1 MDLITRP
8 VAPDPFELAAKR
20 FERSGVAH
28 YLNDPVGFATKCV
41 FWPPGQGLTPYQAEV
56 LAALP
61 IRKRVA
67 VRGPHGLGKT
77 GLKALAV
84 WWFALTREANQIDW
98 KCITTAGAWRQLI
111 SYLWPE
117 IRKWSL
123 RVNWELVGRPPLRDG
138 DELLDL
144 SIKLR
149 HGSAFAV
156 ASTNHALI
164 EGAHADHIL
173 YIFDESKAIRAH
185 TWEAA
190 EGAFSGQGV
199 ALALAGSTPG
209 PPQGTFYDIQ
219 SRKPGYEDWWPRA
232 VSVHEAIDAGRIS
245 PEWALQRAKQW
256 GGCTKTIT
264 DRTHQC
270 NSTCDANS
278 AAFAN
283 RVLGLFHASDEDSV
297 VPLSW
302 VEQAIERWH
311 DWDMSGRPE
320 PKGIEVVG
328 VDVARGGRA
337 KTCVAP
343 RLGHVVRDVYEYR
356 LNDSIKVAAIVMQKH
371 MLNQTDLAVVDV
383 IGVGS
388 GVHDQIRRTPGRQVI
403 AFSAARGT
411 KRRDRSGQF
420 GFVNQRAAMW
430 WRMRE
435 ALDPAYGPV
444 LCLPPVDELIGDLT
458 APKWW
463 VTPSNQI
470 QVEPKDEIEKRI
482 GRSTDYGDAVCQ
494 SLLTETDFDALHES
508 VIENTAYN
516 YTALPEQAGSGFV
529 YGGDWTEWGSR

>member
-1 MDLITRP
+1 MTGTALQT
-8 VAPDPFELAAKR
+8 PDPFELAARR
-20 FERSGVAH
+20 FERSGAAP
-28 YLNDPVGFATKCV
+28 YLNDPVGFATKLV
-41 FWPPGQGLTPYQAEV
+41 HWPSGQGLTAYQAEI

-61 IRKRVA
+61 TRMRVA

-98 KCITTAGAWRQLI
+98 KCVTTAGAWRQLI

-117 IRKWSL
+117 IRKWSN
-123 RVNWELVGRPPLRDG
+123 RIDWETVGRAPLKDG

-149 HGSAFAV
+149 YGSAFAV
-156 ASTNHALI
+156 ASTNHSLI

-173 YIFDESKAIRAH
+173 YIFDESKAIRAK

-209 PPQGTFYDIQ
+209 DPQGTFYDIQ
-219 SRKPGYEDWWPRA
+219 SRKLGYEDWWPRA
-232 VSVHEAIDAGRIS
+232 VTVHETLDAGRMS
-245 PEWALQRAKQW
+245 LEWALQRAKQW
-256 GGCTKTIT
+256 GGCTLRLTQ
-264 DRTHQC
+264 RGHQC
-270 NSTCDANS
+270 GPDCDQNS
-278 AAFAN
+278 AVFAN
-283 RVLGLFHASDEDSV
+283 RVLGEFHSSDEDVV

-302 VEQAIERWH
+302 VEAAIERWH
-311 DWDMSGRPE
+311 EWDMSGRVE
-320 PKGIEVVG
+320 PAGIEVIG
-328 VDVARGGRA
+328 VDVARGGKA
-337 KTCVAP
+337 KTTVAP

-356 LNDSIKVAAIVMQKH
+356 LTDSIKVAAIVMQKH
-371 MLNQTDLAVVDV
+371 MLHQTDLAVVDV

-388 GVHDQIRRTPGRQVI
+388 GVHDQIRRSPGRNVI
-403 AFSAARGT
+403 AFSAARST

-420 GFVNQRAAMW
+420 GYVNQRAAMW

-470 QVEPKDEIEKRI
+470 QVEPKEEIFKRL

-494 SLLTETDFDALHES
+494 SLLTETDFDALHEGES
-508 VIENTAYN
+508 SGPPAYSYAQSPGPTN
-516 YTALPEQAGSGFV
+516 QTGFS
-529 YGGDWTEWGSR
+529 YSKGMLDE